1 MEVCVGAG
9 VEVGGVKVE
18 AGLVGELVP
27 WMYTSSYTQLSDVV
41 GGYVNIAY

>member
-1 MEVCVGAG
+1 MRGGGGVDG

-27 WMYTSSYTQLSDVV
+27 WMYSYRM
-41 GGYVNIAY
+41 